1 VEHWY
6 VYYVV
11 PEAERDT
18 VLPIVRR
25 LQESLDAA
33 GVRARLEERVD
44 PDRSPTW
51 MEVYE
56 GVKNPDAFRQ
66 AMATALAA
74 SGLSD
79 ELRNARHVERFKV
92 L

>member
-1 VEHWY
+1 
-6 VYYVV
+6 
-11 PEAERDT
+11 
-18 VLPIVRR
+18 VR
-25 LQESLDAA
+25 SW
-33 GVRARLEERVD
+33 LEERTD
-44 PDRSPTW
+44 PDRSLTW

-56 GVKNPDAFRQ
+56 GVKNPDAFRC

-79 ELRNARHVERFKV
+79 ELRSARHVERFKV

>member
-1 VEHWY
+1 M
-6 VYYVV
+6 YY
-11 PEAERDT
+11 PLSDAERDS

-25 LQESLDAA
+25 LQASLDAVT
-33 GVRARLEERVD
+33 GVRSRLEERVD
-44 PDRSPTW
+44 PDRLTW

-56 GVKNPDAFRQ
+56 GVKNPDEFRS